1 MRSLEML
8 NWGQSPQNWART
20 TEMKISFKMLKI
32 AILRETPVFKNFDL
46 PHENGSNSV
55 IFGHWQANLGIGWGN
70 LGWSPWFVAKF
81 WGRRKKF
88 KILRFK
94 NFLPKR
100 LCRAATTKPRQ
111 LERSGFFLLDHN
123 GKTWIYRLVPGSYD
137 VPLQRKRDSPMGY
150 DDCAPPR
157 VK

>member
-1 MRSLEML
+1 MSNLL
-8 NWGQSPQNWART
+8 LKNWITFCSQHRND
-20 TEMKISFKMLKI
+20 LKI
-32 AILRETPVFKNFDL
+32 TWSLLNHKGVGSLSINIIFWLFSGNFGTIMYDIILE
-46 PHENGSNSV
+46 
-55 IFGHWQANLGIGWGN
+55 
-70 LGWSPWFVAKF
+70 WSPWFVVKF
-81 WGRRKKF
+81 WGRSKKF

-157 VK
+157 QVGLRNWSSLD